1 MVEKQD
7 NIGLL
12 AIFYKIVGVIM
23 FLFSLL
29 PCIHLIIGIAIMAGG
44 FSFDDG
50 APPFIFGLVFT
61 IIPLIFISCGV
72 ALSISMFMCSRYL
85 EAKSNYRFCQIVS
98 GISCIFMPFGTVLG
112 VLTLIELSKDPIRE
126 SFVS

>member
-12 AIFYKIVGVIM
+12 AMFYKIVGVIM
-23 FLFSLL
+23 FLFSLF

-44 FSFDDG
+44 FKSEDV

-72 ALSISMFMCSRYL
+72 ALAISMFMCSRYL